1 MRKQTLIATLLILL
15 IFNFSVFAQDDE
27 EYQSNDILEVS
38 LFGGFSSPQGG
49 ITEWNNSL
57 NADNGFN
64 FGLDVGYFLNPNFVL
79 GVNFTYTKFDIMV
92 PASLPEADLT
102 THRLYNGNIY
112 LKYIKLTTSN
122 FEPFIKAYIGVEN
135 PKFATY
141 VQHPIQDRLRLISYD
156 PGFAYGISAGLFY
169 FTSDYSGIYIEGK
182 YHGAST
188 SNVTADYLDAKYDF
202 NEDVKKFDIN
212 IGIRLLAGSKE

>member
-1 MRKQTLIATLLILL
+1 MRKQTLIAALLILL

-27 EYQSNDILEVS
+27 EYQPNDILEVC
-38 LFGGFSSPQGG
+38 LFGGFSSPKGG
-49 ITEWNNSL
+49 ITEWNDDL

-79 GVNFTYTKFDIMV
+79 GINFTYTKFDILV
-92 PASLPEADLT
+92 PANLQEADLT
-102 THRLYNGNIY
+102 THRLYNGNLY
-112 LKYIKLTTSN
+112 LKYIQLTTSN
-122 FEPFIKAYIGVEN
+122 FEPFVKAYIGIEN
-135 PKFATY
+135 PKFTTY
-141 VQHPIQDRLRLISYD
+141 VQNPAQDRLRLTSYD
-156 PGFAYGISAGLFY
+156 PGFAYGISAGVFY

-188 SNVTADYLDAKYDF
+188 SGVTADYLDVTYDF
-202 NEDVKKFDIN
+202 NKNVSKFDIN